1 MSRPLD
7 WLQLAIYVA
16 LLAVLT
22 KPMGLYLC
30 QVLEAK
36 GKTWLDPILKPLER
50 LTYWLMGVDPEKEQ
64 DWKLYTFAMLLF
76 SLVSCLLT
84 YAILRLQKQL
94 SLDHFGI
101 HNPLAFLNPQGF
113 DSLSPD
119 LSFNTAT
126 SFTTNTNW
134 QSYTGESTMSYL
146 SQMLAL
152 VIHNFTSAA
161 TGIALAAALVRGLAR
176 HTAKTLGNFW
186 VDLVRVTYYL
196 LLPICVVFAVVLIS
210 QGMIQNFKP
219 YTTAKLT
226 ESYTIQVP
234 KTDAKGQPVTTN
246 VAVMAQAPK
255 LDEKGKP
262 IMTNGV
268 AVMVDVPKLDEK
280 GQPVM
285 TNQPVM
291 VDQKVEEQSIPQG
304 PMASQVAIKML
315 GTNGGGYTNANA
327 AHPFENPTP
336 LSNFLQILSI
346 FLIGSGLTYYL
357 GRQTKNQAHGW
368 SVWSAMMVLFLAGVF
383 LCWWAEARGNPI
395 HQQLGVMASGG
406 NMEGKEVRFGIFN
419 SAFFATI
426 TTDAS
431 CGAVNSM
438 HDSFTALG
446 GFVPL
451 FNIQLGEIIIG
462 GVGAGLYGML
472 VFVVLAVF
480 IAGLMVGRTPE
491 YLGKKIQSYDVKMSM
506 LALLVLALS
515 ILGFAAWASVSKW
528 GTDALSNSGP
538 HGLSEILYAF
548 SSANGNN
555 GSAFAGLNANT
566 PWLNTTIG
574 LAMLIGRFLMIVP
587 IMGLAGSLAGK
598 KISPPSAG
606 TFPVSGV
613 TFVILLLGTV
623 LLVGA
628 LNFLPALTL
637 GPIVE
642 HFLTNL
648 GKLY

>member
-1 MSRPLD
+1 MHSSD
-7 WLQLAIYVA
+7 WLQLCLYTALVA
-16 LLAVLT
+16 LIT
-22 KPMGLYLC
+22 KPMGLYLMR
-30 QVLEAK
+30 VLDAK
-36 GKTWLDPILKPLER
+36 GKTWLDTAVKPIER
-50 LTYWLMGVDPEKEQ
+50 LTYRVMGVRPDVEQ
-64 DWKLYTFAMLLF
+64 DWKQYTLAMLAF
-76 SLVSCLLT
+76 SLISCLFT
-84 YAILRLQKQL
+84 YAILRLQQWL
-94 SLDHFGI
+94 
-101 HNPLAFLNPQGF
+101 PLNPQHFGPN
-113 DSLSPD
+113 SPD
-119 LSFNTAT
+119 LAFNTAT

-146 SQMLAL
+146 SQMVAL
-152 VIHNFTSAA
+152 VIHNFGSAA
-161 TGIALAAALVRGLAR
+161 TGIALAAALVRGIAR
-176 HTAKTLGNFW
+176 HSATTLGNFW
-186 VDLVRVTYYL
+186 VDLVRTTYYL
-196 LLPICVVFAVVLIS
+196 LLPICVVFAIALVS
-210 QGMIQNFKP
+210 QGMIQNFKG
-219 YTTAKLT
+219 YTTAKLLEPFT
-226 ESYTIQVP
+226 TQVA
-234 KTDAKGQPVTTN
+234 KTDDKGQPVTTN
-246 VAVMAQAPK
+246 VAVTVQAPK
-255 LDEKGKP
+255 LDAAGKP
-262 IMTNGV
+262 VLANG
-268 AVMVDVPKLDEK
+268 APVMIDVPQLDAK

-285 TNQPVM
+285 TNMPVM
-291 VDQKVEEQSIPQG
+291 VDQKVDTQTIPQG

-346 FLIGSGLTYYL
+346 FAIGSGLTYYL
-357 GRQTKNQAHGW
+357 GRMTKNQAHGW
-368 SVWSAMMVLFLAGVF
+368 SVWAAMMLLFIGGALV
-383 LCWWAEARGNPI
+383 CWWAEAAGNPI
-395 HQQLGVMASGG
+395 HHNLGVAIADG

-419 SAFFATI
+419 SALFATI

-431 CGAVNSM
+431 CGAVNAM

-491 YLGKKIQSYDVKMSM
+491 YLGKKIESYDVKMAM
-506 LALLVLALS
+506 LALLVLAVS

-528 GTDALSNSGP
+528 GTDALNNSGP
-538 HGLSEILYAF
+538 HGLSEILYAY

-555 GSAFAGLNANT
+555 GSAFAGLSANT

-574 LAMLIGRFLMIVP
+574 IAMLVGRFLMIIP
-587 IMGLAGSLAGK
+587 IMAMAGSLARK
-598 KISPPSAG
+598 KASQASAG
-606 TFPVSGV
+606 TFPVSGG
-613 TFVILLLGTV
+613 TFVVLLLGTI

-642 HFLTNL
+642 HFQNHQGT
-648 GKLY
+648 LY